1 MECKSEL
8 FTRANALKSM
18 ISDWIPKRKATVH
31 ALRVLAGKLLK
42 HHHNICKA
50 KVAGSS
56 STIVGGLVGGVG
68 FGLSFV
74 TGGASLLVAA
84 GMGAALAATG
94 RAVNAG
100 SSLTQ
105 FFIEKDTLNTAQ
117 KLINEDRHASEAI
130 EKLRKEFEGEVRKNI
145 KYNVLKTGA
154 GTVSI
159 LKTCAEVGYK
169 VGARAAAKG
178 GEALL
183 FRGLSKVGKIVHIG
197 GFALS
202 VAKLPLDIH
211 TLVTNSKEIHAARRG
226 IPGNEPEKVKQLQKL
241 ADELETEIPSGNKFV
256 EALDELLL
264 IATSQDSD
272 EM

>member
-42 HHHNICKA
+42 HHNNICKA
-50 KVAGSS
+50 QVAGSS
-56 STIVGGLVGGVG
+56 TAIVGGLVGGVG

-74 TGGASLLVAA
+74 TGGASILVAA

-94 RAVNAG
+94 GVVNAG

-105 FFIEKDTLNTAQ
+105 LFIEKDTLNTAQ

-159 LKTCAEVGYK
+159 LKTCAAVGYK
-169 VGARAAAKG
+169 VGARAAAEG
-178 GEALL
+178 GEAL
-183 FRGLSKVGKIVHIG
+183 FRGLSKVGKIAHVG

-202 VAKLPLDIH
+202 VATLPLDIY

-226 IPGNEPEKVKQLQKL
+226 IPGNEPEKVKELRKL
-241 ADELETEIPSGNKFV
+241 ADELEMEIPSGNKFV
-256 EALDELLL
+256 EALDELLS

-272 EM
+272 EI